1 MARRIPFVAG
11 LDLGDS
17 KTCAVVCRP
26 GEKGKLEL
34 AGIGVA
40 ESRGWRKG
48 AINDF
53 DSAVLAIKKAVEIA
67 EDAAGFSVDTAYAG
81 IGGLDLQG
89 VNSTGAIALGPRGR
103 QVVAQDIRKVFEAA
117 QAIQMPPERRLVHA
131 ERQEYLLDSQNG
143 IRNPAGMVG
152 TRLDVT
158 VHLVT
163 SSTLA
168 HDNLVTAVNRAGIA
182 VKDTVLEPLADAEAC
197 LTSDERE
204 LGVALLDIGRGSSEL
219 VIYHEGSLRHTS
231 AILVGGEYFTNDVA
245 VGLRTPVPEAERL
258 KLAWNDSESAEPVNG
273 LEVQGVGGRPP
284 RMVDGA
290 MLKEILEP
298 RAVELME
305 LTAAELARS
314 HFHQQLRA
322 GMVLVGGGAKLSGLV
337 RVAERT
343 LEMPVRVGRPSGV
356 EGGDEALSDPAFATV
371 VGLVICGYRRHL
383 LEDSVEAGWTSRLK
397 KIFGSGSAE

>member
-1 MARRIPFVAG
+1 MARRLPYIAG

-26 GEKGKLEL
+26 AEKGKLEL
-34 AGIGVA
+34 AGLGIA

-67 EDAAGFSVDTAYAG
+67 EDAAGFSIDTAYAG

-89 VNSTGAIALGPRGR
+89 VNSTGAISLGPRGR
-103 QVVAQDIRKVFEAA
+103 QVTAPDIRKVFEAA

-152 TRLDVT
+152 TRLDVS

-163 SSTLA
+163 ASTLA
-168 HDNLVTAVNRAGIA
+168 HNNLVTAVNRAGIA

-197 LTSDERE
+197 LTADERE
-204 LGVALLDIGRGSSEL
+204 LGVVLLDIGRGSSEL

-231 AILVGGEYFTNDVA
+231 SIPVGGEYFTSDLA

-258 KLAWNDSESAEPVNG
+258 KVAWNDSQTAEPVGG
-273 LEVQGVGGRPP
+273 LEVPSVGGRPP
-284 RMVDGA
+284 RMVDGT
-290 MLKEILEP
+290 MLREILEP
-298 RAVELME
+298 RAME
-305 LTAAELARS
+305 LAEL
-314 HFHQQLRA
+314 
-322 GMVLVGGGAKLSGLV
+322 
-337 RVAERT
+337 T
-343 LEMPVRVGRPSGV
+343 
-356 EGGDEALSDPAFATV
+356 
-371 VGLVICGYRRHL
+371 
-383 LEDSVEAGWTSRLK
+383 
-397 KIFGSGSAE
+397 